1 MKKLLTVIAALSI
14 VAVAFAQNGN
24 NFAGA
29 VKNVEKAKANT
40 ENPKKC
46 NSSKTWLNLGN
57 ALIEAYDAPV
67 QNIMTGMDRAQ
78 IMLAVG
84 SLSPLSTEEVVVA
97 GTPMLKEEYKVVNL
111 YFNGERLELVEVT
124 KPAVENALD
133 LALEAFKKANEL
145 STKDLKKEDMATA
158 LTKLADRYNV
168 EAANAYYFNKP
179 AEASALF
186 AKCYD
191 VTCMEPLA
199 KPDGQILYNAGFT
212 ALAAKD
218 TTTAEST
225 LLRCVET
232 GYYGEEA
239 SVFKSLYDIYKTQD
253 RKDDLFAM
261 MKKAYQ
267 LMPQTKDVLLLLI
280 ETYSTQGR
288 DTDELFA
295 LIDTAVKNN
304 PQDPYPVYAKGQT
317 LEKLG
322 RIEEAAAAYQE
333 CQTLDPKYM
342 WGFLGEGFMYF
353 NISQKLADEA
363 QNEFDDKKYE
373 IIKNKW
379 EEALMKAVPA
389 FIKSYEVSEDPAQK
403 GEIAK
408 YVKELAFQV
417 RNVDEKFMKI
427 YEEYSKV
434 VEAL

>member
-1 MKKLLTVIAALSI
+1 MKKLLTVIAAMAL

-24 NFAGA
+24 NYAGA

-78 IMLAVG
+78 IRLSVG
-84 SLSPLSTEEVVVA
+84 NLTPLSTEEVVVGGA
-97 GTPMLKEEYKVVNL
+97 PMLKEEYNVVNL
-111 YFNGERLELVEVT
+111 YFNGERLDLVEVT
-124 KPAVENALD
+124 KPAIENALN
-133 LALEAFKKANEL
+133 LALDAYKKAAEL
-145 STKDLKKEDMATA
+145 ASKDLKKEDLATA
-158 LTKLADRYNV
+158 LMKLADRYNS
-168 EAANAYYFNKP
+168 EAANAYYFGKP
-179 AEASALF
+179 GEASALF
-186 AKCYD
+186 AKCYE
-191 VTCMEPLA
+191 VTGMEPLA
-199 KPDGQILYNAGFT
+199 KPDYQVLYNSGFT

-218 TTTAEST
+218 TTAAEAT
-225 LLRCVET
+225 LLKCVDA

-239 SVFKSLYDIYKTQD
+239 SVFKNLYDIYKTQG
-253 RKDDLFAM
+253 RKDDLFEM

-280 ETYSTQGR
+280 ETYSTQER

-295 LIDTAVKNN
+295 LIDTAIEKN

-322 RIEEAAAAYQE
+322 KVEEAAAAYQE
-333 CQTLDPKYM
+333 CQKLDPKYM
-342 WGFLGEGFMYF
+342 WGYLGEGFMYF

-363 QNEFDDKKYE
+363 QNELDDKKYE
-373 IIKNKW
+373 IIKKKW
-379 EEALMKAVPA
+379 EDALMKAVPA
-389 FIKSYEVSEDPAQK
+389 FIKSYEVSEDPTQK

-408 YVKELAFQV
+408 YIKELSFQV
-417 RNVDEKFMKI
+417 RNVDDKFMKI